1 MSLDQSTKTTA
12 LRVCVWVGLMAGC
25 VLLTAW
31 QTDWQTA
38 CWVALAWG
46 AVTMVW
52 HLMHLQVLLSTLQS
66 PSNAAVPTATG
77 LWGEAF
83 YYLHRLRRQHALD
96 IAELKTQQERFMQA
110 VQASPNAF
118 VMLDDAGRVAWM
130 NRVSQTLLGLEPARD
145 MGQNLAYLLRTP
157 AVAALLD
164 STRVSAPITVL
175 TQGKTIAVQAFPFGD
190 QQTLLLGQDLT
201 ELERTERVRRDF
213 VANVSHELRTPLT
226 VLSGYA
232 ELLHDHAEHL
242 PLALQEAVGHMLSHT
257 QRMNQLTHD
266 LLQLATLDAAGT
278 QLAAQST
285 QPIHVHQWLSTVR
298 QSTAPL
304 ATHAAAPALRFEVS
318 DESML
323 VEGVVSELH
332 SALSNL
338 VSNALRY
345 TPATGTVHVSAQR
358 VATAHG
364 DECHVCVRDT
374 GCGIAAEH
382 LPRLTERFYRVSASR
397 SRAGASD
404 TSGTGLGLAIV
415 KHIMLRHGGELRIA
429 SELGR
434 GSAFTLVLPL
444 QHPAHYESF
453 A

>member
-1 MSLDQSTKTTA
+1 MSEIVAMKTTA
-12 LRVCVWVGLMAGC
+12 RRAALWLCLLLGS
-25 VLLTAW
+25 VLITAW
-31 QTDWQTA
+31 QTSWQAA

-52 HLMHLQVLLSTLQS
+52 HLIHIQCLLTTLQNT
-66 PSNAAVPTATG
+66 SNKTVPTAVG
-77 LWGEAF
+77 LWGEVF
-83 YYLHRLRRQHALD
+83 YFFHRLIRQHALQ
-96 IAELKTQQERFMQA
+96 IAELKTQQDRFMQA

-130 NRVSQTLLGLEPARD
+130 NSASQALLGLDTARD
-145 MGQNLAYLLRTP
+145 VGQNLAYLLRTP

-164 STRVSAPITVL
+164 STRISSAITVQA
-175 TQGKTIAVQAFPFGD
+175 QGKTIAVQSFPYGD
-190 QQTLLLGQDLT
+190 HQTLLLGQDLT

-232 ELLHDHAEHL
+232 ELLQDHAQQL
-242 PLALQEAVGHMLSHT
+242 PAALKEAVGHMLHHT
-257 QRMNQLTHD
+257 QRMNHLTQD
-266 LLQLATLDAAGT
+266 LLQLASLDASGA
-278 QLAAQST
+278 QLDVQIAET
-285 QPIHVHQWLSTVR
+285 ITLNQWLSAVR

-304 ATHAAAPALRFEVS
+304 ANKPGQATLTVDHCDAQWRVNGIA
-318 DESML
+318 
-323 VEGVVSELH
+323 SELH

-338 VSNALRY
+338 ITNALRY
-345 TPATGTVHVSAQR
+345 TPAGGSVHVRCQLESTAQ
-358 VATAHG
+358 G
-364 DECHVCVRDT
+364 EQYHVSVTDT

-397 SRAGASD
+397 RREAANEL
-404 TSGTGLGLAIV
+404 SGTGLGLAIV

-434 GSAFTLVLPL
+434 GSVFTLVLPL
-444 QHPAHYESF
+444 ASHAID
-453 A
+453 